1 MRGGT
6 FPGSIIVSNR
16 LFQSTLPMRGGTHG
30 LTYTAAKHKISIHP
44 PHAGRDISTHMSRR
58 EQTNFNP
65 PSPCG
70 EGPILKAG
78 YSGTVQFQSTL
89 PMRGG
94 TEILRYYDAYSIISI
109 HPPHAG
115 RDSFSI
121 VSSGRRNISIH
132 PPHAGR
138 DAGINVYLMGDNV
151 FQSTLPMRGGTA
163 QVHKIY
169 LETYAHITKQAIN
182 RGTYSEAFKVFPHIM
197 AYFAVFFYANL
208 PGNLC
213 LLPLRI
219 IK

>member
-6 FPGSIIVSNR
+6 IWTIIK
-16 LFQSTLPMRGGTHG
+16 FG
-30 LTYTAAKHKISIHP
+30 LTDISIHP
-44 PHAGRDISTHMSRR
+44 PHAGRDIASIGVAATSA
-58 EQTNFNP
+58 NFNP

-70 EGPILKAG
+70 EGHYIEREIILKEDFNPPSPCGEGPDKQGSAN
-78 YSGTVQFQSTL
+78 
-89 PMRGG
+89 RH
-94 TEILRYYDAYSIISI
+94 LR
-109 HPPHAG
+109 
-115 RDSFSI
+115 
-121 VSSGRRNISIH
+121 
-132 PPHAGR
+132 
-138 DAGINVYLMGDNV
+138 

>member
-6 FPGSIIVSNR
+6 LHVGTLFPSRFDFNPPSPCGEGPPSWAAVIIAPR
-16 LFQSTLPMRGGTHG
+16 FQSTLPMRGGTP
-30 LTYTAAKHKISIHP
+30 TPI
-44 PHAGRDISTHMSRR
+44 
-58 EQTNFNP
+58 N
-65 PSPCG
+65 
-70 EGPILKAG
+70 GPVHIA
-78 YSGTVQFQSTL
+78 FQSTL

-94 TEILRYYDAYSIISI
+94 TICSGKSGGVFRFQSTLPMRGGTRISTRMIDTII
-109 HPPHAG
+109 
-115 RDSFSI
+115 
-121 VSSGRRNISIH
+121 
-132 PPHAGR
+132 
-138 DAGINVYLMGDNV
+138 

>member
-1 MRGGT
+1 MTTAVGT
-6 FPGSIIVSNR
+6 ATS
-16 LFQSTLPMRGGTHG
+16 
-30 LTYTAAKHKISIHP
+30 
-44 PHAGRDISTHMSRR
+44 D
-58 EQTNFNP
+58 FNP

-70 EGPILKAG
+70 EGHEAITAIETAAK
-78 YSGTVQFQSTL
+78 
-89 PMRGG
+89 
-94 TEILRYYDAYSIISI
+94 
-109 HPPHAG
+109 
-115 RDSFSI
+115 
-121 VSSGRRNISIH
+121 
-132 PPHAGR
+132 
-138 DAGINVYLMGDNV
+138 

-182 RGTYSEAFKVFPHIM
+182 RGTYSEVFKVFPHIM

>member
-1 MRGGT
+1 MFGQCLAIDR
-6 FPGSIIVSNR
+6 
-16 LFQSTLPMRGGTHG
+16 
-30 LTYTAAKHKISIHP
+30 
-44 PHAGRDISTHMSRR
+44 
-58 EQTNFNP
+58 
-65 PSPCG
+65 
-70 EGPILKAG
+70 
-78 YSGTVQFQSTL
+78 
-89 PMRGG
+89 
-94 TEILRYYDAYSIISI
+94 
-109 HPPHAG
+109 
-115 RDSFSI
+115 
-121 VSSGRRNISIH
+121 
-132 PPHAGR
+132 
-138 DAGINVYLMGDNV
+138 V